1 MKNYE
6 QIETKIEDKALIIS
20 LSRPEKL
27 NAFTDVMMR
36 EIIDAVNLAEENN
49 NIRAIIFTGKGEKYC
64 AGADLS
70 TGEDSFN
77 WTDKKKEAKD
87 IVRDAGGVLTLRL
100 FKSTKPIIGAING
113 DAVGIGATMLLPMD
127 VRIASDNARFG
138 FVFAKRGI
146 VPEAASSWFL
156 PRLIGI
162 DNALKLCYSANVI
175 DAKTAKEINL
185 ISEIT
190 SQKNLI
196 SRALQ
201 ISDEFTKETS
211 SISIALTRQML
222 WRMMGADHPMEA
234 HKIDSRAVYA
244 LGKSGEAV
252 EGIKSFFEKR
262 PPEFPGKIT
271 EDMPDFYPWWD
282 EKIFE

>member
-27 NAFTDVMMR
+27 NAFTEVMMR

-100 FKSTKPIIGAING
+100 FKSIKPIIGAING

-190 SQKNLI
+190 SQENLI

>member
-6 QIETKIEDKALIIS
+6 QIETKIEDKALIIT

-27 NAFTDVMMR
+27 NAFTEVMMR
-36 EIIDAVNLAEENN
+36 ELIDAVNLAEENN

-77 WTDKKKEAKD
+77 WTDKKKETKD

-190 SQKNLI
+190 SQENLI

>member
-27 NAFTDVMMR
+27 NAFTEVMMR

-190 SQKNLI
+190 SEEKLI

-201 ISDEFTKETS
+201 ICDEFTKET
-211 SISIALTRQML
+211 
-222 WRMMGADHPMEA
+222 
-234 HKIDSRAVYA
+234 
-244 LGKSGEAV
+244 
-252 EGIKSFFEKR
+252 
-262 PPEFPGKIT
+262 
-271 EDMPDFYPWWD
+271 
-282 EKIFE
+282 

>member
-27 NAFTDVMMR
+27 NAFTEVMMR

-190 SQKNLI
+190 SQENLI

-201 ISDEFTKETS
+201 LSDEFTKETS

>member
-6 QIETKIEDKALIIS
+6 HIKTEIRSSNLIIY
-20 LSRPEKL
+20 LSRPEKM
-27 NAFTDVMMR
+27 NAFTELMMR
-36 EIIDAVNLAEENN
+36 ELIDVMNFAEEEND
-49 NIRAIIFTGKGEKYC
+49 IRAIIFTGEGKKYC

-77 WTDKKKEAKD
+77 WTEKKKKSSD
-87 IVRDAGGVLTLRL
+87 VIRDAGGVLTLRL
-100 FKSTKPIIGAING
+100 FKSTKPIVGAING

-156 PRLIGI
+156 PRLVGI

-175 DAKTAKEINL
+175 DAKQAKDINL
-185 ISEIT
+185 ISEVT
-190 SQKNLI
+190 TQEDLLN
-196 SRALQ
+196 RA
-201 ISDEFTKETS
+201 IEICNEFTKETS

-244 LGKSGEAV
+244 LGKSGEAA

-262 PPEFPGKIT
+262 PPNFPGKLT
-271 EDMPDFYPWWD
+271 DDMPDFYPWWD
-282 EKIFE
+282 EKKFE

>member
-6 QIETKIEDKALIIS
+6 QIETNIEDKALIIN

-27 NAFTDVMMR
+27 NAFTEVMMR

-113 DAVGIGATMLLPMD
+113 DAVGIGATMCYQWMSGLQATMHDLVLCLLN
-127 VRIASDNARFG
+127 VELFLKQHLVG
-138 FVFAKRGI
+138 FYR
-146 VPEAASSWFL
+146 
-156 PRLIGI
+156 
-162 DNALKLCYSANVI
+162 D
-175 DAKTAKEINL
+175 
-185 ISEIT
+185 
-190 SQKNLI
+190 
-196 SRALQ
+196 
-201 ISDEFTKETS
+201 
-211 SISIALTRQML
+211 
-222 WRMMGADHPMEA
+222 
-234 HKIDSRAVYA
+234 
-244 LGKSGEAV
+244 
-252 EGIKSFFEKR
+252 
-262 PPEFPGKIT
+262 
-271 EDMPDFYPWWD
+271 
-282 EKIFE
+282 

>member
-27 NAFTDVMMR
+27 NAFTEVMMR

-77 WTDKKKEAKD
+77 WTDKKKETKD

-190 SQKNLI
+190 SKQNLI

-201 ISDEFTKETS
+201 ICDEFTKETS

-262 PPEFPGKIT
+262 PPEFPGKI
-271 EDMPDFYPWWD
+271 
-282 EKIFE
+282 FE

>member
-6 QIETKIEDKALIIS
+6 HIKTEIRSSNLIIY
-20 LSRPEKL
+20 LSRPEKM
-27 NAFTDVMMR
+27 NAFTELMMR
-36 EIIDAVNLAEENN
+36 ELIDVMNFAEEEND
-49 NIRAIIFTGKGEKYC
+49 IRAIIFTGEGKKYC

-77 WTDKKKEAKD
+77 WTEKKKKSSD
-87 IVRDAGGVLTLRL
+87 VIRDAGGVLTLRL
-100 FKSTKPIIGAING
+100 FKSTKPIVGAING

-156 PRLIGI
+156 PRLVGI

-175 DAKTAKEINL
+175 DAKQAKDINL
-185 ISEIT
+185 ISEVT
-190 SQKNLI
+190 TQEDLLN
-196 SRALQ
+196 RA
-201 ISDEFTKETS
+201 IEICNEFTKETS

-244 LGKSGEAV
+244 LGESGEAA

-262 PPEFPGKIT
+262 PPNFPGRLT
-271 EDMPDFYPWWD
+271 DDMPDFYPWWD
-282 EKIFE
+282 EKKFE